1 MRLQIQNIHNVTKWI
16 NLDQKKQPSIYKKK
30 LGDQKIIILY
40 QFSEQYLVMSAT
52 NFYSMGYIFF
62 GFFPPQHKTT
72 SEAITVEFS
81 LYTLLIKYCIIIPI
95 KIIFLISTGILTEKP
110 LLYSH
115 LEY

>member
-52 NFYSMGYIFF
+52 NFYSMGYIFL
-62 GFFPPQHKTT
+62 GFFSPPAQNHLW
-72 SEAITVEFS
+72 SNHCWIQS
-81 LYTLLIKYCIIIPI
+81 LYT
-95 KIIFLISTGILTEKP
+95 TDQILHNNS
-110 LLYSH
+110 Y
-115 LEY
+115 